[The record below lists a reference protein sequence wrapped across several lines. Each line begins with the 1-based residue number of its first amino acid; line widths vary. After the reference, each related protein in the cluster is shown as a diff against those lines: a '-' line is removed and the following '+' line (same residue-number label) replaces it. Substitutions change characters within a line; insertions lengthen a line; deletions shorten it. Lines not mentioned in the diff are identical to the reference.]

1 MDFVSREAM
10 SKREKPGPS
19 GQTPQQKRQ
28 EKEGSAEVMPEVP
41 TFPAAVASQPT
52 GAEIMLALQQMNASL
67 TADLKQV
74 KERLSV
80 VDEVKVQVEG
90 VRADVVSLTKR
101 VTDLEMKKEGGVGSS
116 ASGVWGS
123 RSEGPNVQRWREGHA
138 PMMQTMPMNMS
149 MGEEG
154 EREREMREMERKQVY
169 VNGFPYA
176 TDKKKIIDKM
186 EHIVGQM
193 RESGMEIQTK
203 CNLVKSSFGILVFSS
218 NVERESFLR
227 KKWAGDDAMVEE
239 KFEDKTLRYSRPS
252 TKEDRHIGRCLAK
265 AKRAMCELEMPAS
278 EIVICRRGKRVWWG
292 SQQVARYD
300 EKDKTMKYDKDIIK
314 DAVDF
319 EKLEATYR
327 ELMAKSE

>member
-1 MDFVSREAM
+1 
-10 SKREKPGPS
+10 
-19 GQTPQQKRQ
+19 
-28 EKEGSAEVMPEVP
+28 MPEVP
-41 TFPAAVASQPT
+41 TFPSDGTSQPT

-67 TADLKQV
+67 TSDFKQV
-74 KERLSV
+74 KERLSI
-80 VDEVKVQVEG
+80 VDEMKVQVEG
-90 VRADVVSLTKR
+90 VRADVVGLTQR
-101 VTDLEMKKEGGVGSS
+101 VTDLEKKSEGGVGAG
-116 ASGVWGS
+116 ASGVWGG
-123 RSEGPNVQRWREGHA
+123 RSEGPNVQRWREEHA
-138 PMMQTMPMNMS
+138 PMMQSMPMNMS
-149 MGEEG
+149 MSGESEG
-154 EREREMREMERKQVY
+154 EREMREMERKQVY

-176 TDKKKIIDKM
+176 TDKKKIIDKL

-203 CNLVKSSFGILVFSS
+203 CNLVQSSFGILVFAS

-239 KFEDKTLRYSRPS
+239 KLEDKTLRYSRPS

-265 AKRAMCELEMPAS
+265 AKRAMCELEMPS
-278 EIVICRRGKRVWWG
+278 DEIVICRRGKRVWWG

-314 DAVDF
+314 DTVDF

-327 ELMAKSE
+327 ELMSKSE